1 MRSFPFT
8 LAILSIS
15 WLGYAATSGH
25 LLLESK
31 DKPPQPASNIITV
44 TGEVVPNG
52 KVIREEKICLH
63 ETLDGCVDKRIAQ
76 QVAKSD
82 GTTEIYIEGTNP
94 NQVHKLEGSL
104 SSPLK

>member
-1 MRSFPFT
+1 MRSLPFV
-8 LAILSIS
+8 LAVLSIS

-31 DKPPQPASNIITV
+31 AKPPPPGGNIITI
-44 TGEVVPNG
+44 TGELVPNG

-63 ETLDGCVDKRIAQ
+63 ETLTGCVDERTAQ

-94 NQVHKLEGSL
+94 NQVRELEGSL